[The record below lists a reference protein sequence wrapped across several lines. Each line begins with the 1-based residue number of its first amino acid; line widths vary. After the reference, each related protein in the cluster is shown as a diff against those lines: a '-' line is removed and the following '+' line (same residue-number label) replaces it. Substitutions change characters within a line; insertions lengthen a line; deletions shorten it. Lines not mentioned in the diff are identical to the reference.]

1 MARGSNASQG
11 RTARSEGLSPETIP
25 YKEGLP
31 ARNEVVLNWM
41 RAGTTVLEDDEVE
54 ALDEKQ
60 KTMLGNIANAQN
72 VLAKQDQANL
82 VRSLGGE
89 EKAAKIIKDL
99 DDAGLSRDL
108 LKPRGVTNRQDSFN
122 KELKE
127 AGDVPLAKNDP
138 VLVNAIQNYYSSQMI
153 GTSGEAN
160 TPTYE
165 RLGQGGNGYAK
176 TRSFEP
182 VYNKELKAWE
192 LVRYGSPLLNS
203 DDPKDFYTEKGWF
216 AIKGSPNNKTLE
228 TKLKKVAI
236 VMNTFIED

>member
-1 MARGSNASQG
+1 MARGSTQSQG
-11 RTARSEGLSPETIP
+11 RVARSEGLTPADFP

-54 ALDEKQ
+54 ALEEKRV
-60 KTMLGNIANAQN
+60 TMMANIADAQN
-72 VLAKQDQANL
+72 VLAKQDRADL
-82 VRSLGGE
+82 VRGLGGE
-89 EKAAKIIKDL
+89 ENAAKILKQFEES
-99 DDAGLSRDL
+99 GLSKDL
-108 LKPRGVTNRQDSFN
+108 LKPRGVIDRQASFNRQ
-122 KELKE
+122 LKE

-138 VLVNAIQNYYSSQMI
+138 ILVNAIQNYYSSQAI
-153 GTSGEAN
+153 GRDGVAN

-165 RLGQGGNGYAK
+165 RLAQGGNGYVK

-192 LVRYGSPLLNS
+192 LVRYGNPLLNS
-203 DDPKDFYTEKGWF
+203 DDPKDYYTEKGWF

>member
-1 MARGSNASQG
+1 MARGSTQSQG
-11 RTARSEGLSPETIP
+11 RVARSEGLSPETTP
-25 YKEGLP
+25 YKADLP
-31 ARNEVVLNWM
+31 ARNEVVLDWM
-41 RAGTTVLEDDEVE
+41 RAGTTVIEDDEIE

-60 KTMLGNIANAQN
+60 STMMANIADAQN
-72 VLAKQDQANL
+72 VLAKQDRADL
-82 VRSLGGE
+82 VRALGGE
-89 EKAAKIIKDL
+89 ENAAKVIKQFEES
-99 DDAGLSRDL
+99 GIKDL
-108 LKPRGVTNRQDSFN
+108 LKPRGVINRQEQFN

-138 VLVNAIQNYYSSQMI
+138 ILVNAIKNYYSSQAL
-153 GTSGEAN
+153 GRDGVAN

-165 RLGQGGNGYAK
+165 RLAQGGNGYVK

-192 LVRYGSPLLNS
+192 LVRYANPLLNS
-203 DDPKDFYTEKGWF
+203 DDPKDYYTEKGWF

>member
-1 MARGSNASQG
+1 MARGNRQSEG
-11 RTARSEGLSPETIP
+11 RSARSEGLSAETIP

-60 KTMLGNIANAQN
+60 KTMLAKIADAQG
-72 VLAKQDQANL
+72 VLAKQGQADL
-82 VRSLGGE
+82 VR
-89 EKAAKIIKDL
+89 
-99 DDAGLSRDL
+99 
-108 LKPRGVTNRQDSFN
+108 FN
-122 KELKE
+122 KELRE

-153 GTSGEAN
+153 GTGGEAN

-165 RLGQGGNGYAK
+165 RLGQDGNGYAK

-192 LVRYGSPLLNS
+192 LVRYANPLLNS
-203 DDPKDFYTEKGWF
+203 DDPKDSYTEKGWF

>member
-1 MARGSNASQG
+1 M
-11 RTARSEGLSPETIP
+11 
-25 YKEGLP
+25 
-31 ARNEVVLNWM
+31 NWM
-41 RAGTTVLEDDEVE
+41 RAGTTVLEDDEIE
-54 ALDEKQ
+54 ALDKKQ
-60 KTMLGNIANAQN
+60 KTMISNIANAQS
-72 VLAKQDQANL
+72 VLAKQDQADL

-108 LKPRGVTNRQDSFN
+108 LKPRGVINRQERFN
-122 KELKE
+122 KALKE

-138 VLVNAIQNYYSSQMI
+138 VLVNAIQNYYSSQII
-153 GTSGEAN
+153 GFNGQAHI
-160 TPTYE
+160 PTYE
-165 RLGQGGNGYAK
+165 RAGQGGNGYAK
-176 TRSFEP
+176 SSFQP

-192 LVRYGSPLLNS
+192 LVRYGNPLLNS
-203 DDPKDFYTEKGWF
+203 DDPNDFVTEKGWF